1 MSKSGSVGGH
11 RSVYQRRSVALFTGA
26 AFPHTA
32 GTRRSATSGEALR
45 PDRHGLRALGSNRRR
60 AAGARTGY
68 HPICRPI
75 SPPASHTPHRPGLTA
90 IRPELTSMAAS
101 DTFPTPEFVSNGD
114 RARDDRRLFGRFIDQ
129 RDPLDREAIIERFMP
144 LARQI
149 AARYQRPEEP
159 FDDVF
164 QVACYGLVKA
174 VDRFDVERG
183 VAFSSYAVP
192 TIAGEVRRYFRD
204 RTWAV
209 RPPRGLQERALAVE
223 KSTTELTNR
232 LGRSPTV
239 RQIGQALELE
249 DEEVLEAMQALR
261 AGHATSLSAPRG
273 SDEEGDQTL
282 GDTLGSE
289 DEGYALAEHRVVYE
303 QLADT
308 LTARERLVVELRFGQ
323 DLTQEEIGK
332 RVGVSQM
339 QVSRVLRQALA
350 KLEEQARSS

>member
-1 MSKSGSVGGH
+1 
-11 RSVYQRRSVALFTGA
+11 
-26 AFPHTA
+26 
-32 GTRRSATSGEALR
+32 
-45 PDRHGLRALGSNRRR
+45 
-60 AAGARTGY
+60 
-68 HPICRPI
+68 
-75 SPPASHTPHRPGLTA
+75 
-90 IRPELTSMAAS
+90 
-101 DTFPTPEFVSNGD
+101 
-114 RARDDRRLFGRFIDQ
+114 
-129 RDPLDREAIIERFMP
+129 
-144 LARQI
+144 
-149 AARYQRPEEP
+149 
-159 FDDVF
+159 
-164 QVACYGLVKA
+164 
-174 VDRFDVERG
+174 
-183 VAFSSYAVP
+183 
-192 TIAGEVRRYFRD
+192 VRRYFRD

-249 DEEVLEAMQALR
+249 DEEVLEAMEALR

-289 DEGYALAEHRVVYE
+289 EQGFELAEHRVVYE